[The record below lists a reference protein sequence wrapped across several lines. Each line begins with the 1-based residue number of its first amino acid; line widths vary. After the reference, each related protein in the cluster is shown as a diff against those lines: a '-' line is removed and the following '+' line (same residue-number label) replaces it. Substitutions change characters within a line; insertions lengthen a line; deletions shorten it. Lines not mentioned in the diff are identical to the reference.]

1 MFSSTSPDGSP
12 QLHFCTIQVAAGLT
26 DDDVADALGER
37 SQRIYDKYGTMML
50 NTEGFSATGLERK
63 ATCKALFQK
72 VLYLAEHEALVKAGS
87 EAANKVNLRT
97 VRGMPCK
104 QGSKSCVVYAS
115 RSSNYGAYYFLQYRS
130 LERPRRIWTNFGL
143 CHCTM
148 W

>member
-1 MFSSTSPDGSP
+1 M
-12 QLHFCTIQVAAGLT
+12 
-26 DDDVADALGER
+26 ADALGER